1 MKMWTPLLLSCLLYT
16 LGIAAQPRY
25 LIIVP
30 AALPYPS
37 FQRVCLDIRGLEKP
51 IRVALTLVHP
61 SGNLSLY
68 RKVVRNNWIFE
79 CSKFQVPQ
87 PAGNQ
92 EVSTVHLS
100 ISNGHYFS
108 ANEEKQVLIRRAGTG
123 TFIQTDKS
131 VYKPGQTVKF
141 RIVTLTEDF
150 VPVNSKYPMVEL
162 QDPNQNRI
170 GQWLDVRPKQGIAE
184 FSFQLAAELSL
195 GTYTINV
202 VNPKVSSTF
211 TVEERVLRKF
221 NVFFEGPTQIYAS
234 EKTFPLRVCG
244 RYSYGKAVQG
254 TMQVTLC
261 QRARRH
267 PQKASKDVCREYR
280 GPTMS
285 KGCFTPSV
293 STSVFNLAPSEEEV
307 KLYAEASLLEMGTGV
322 QINTSSQILISRTA
336 ARAVFE
342 TPNSYYIPGVP
353 YRGKIKLQD
362 PYGNVLRN
370 RKVYLVIKFMR
381 RRFIKTYITDD
392 SGIASFNLDTTAWNS
407 STVSLE
413 GRFTLEDLTHT
424 PRKTDISYT
433 NAYHHLQPFYVTT
446 KSFLDIHP
454 LTATLSCGLR
464 QNVQV
469 TFMLS
474 RDDLGEDTS
483 RIGFAY
489 YVSGKAGIV
498 VRGQRTVQIGKLNML
513 KGSFSIPLTFTADFS
528 PSPSLVVYAVFPN
541 GGVTADS
548 IRFDVAPCFDN
559 QVKVGF
565 SAKEAHPGSTVQ
577 LQLQAAPGSLCAVQ
591 AVDENMFF
599 VRPEGELTS
608 QMVYGLFPAAYRH
621 GYPAQVEEHSDNC
634 VQPQSTLS
642 LLRGKPQHSFQPDIF
657 KLFQN
662 MGLKIFSNLVIKKPS
677 QCFHRMNRKPAV
689 GGHSTEDQRITK
701 EQPQFTTHGRLH
713 HYFPETWIWN
723 LFSVGS
729 NGTRSVLVTAPAAAA
744 EWKVKTFCLTGRG
757 FGLAPT
763 TSFRTVQPFF
773 VDVTLPYSVIRG
785 ETIVLKATVFN
796 YLQQCIQIHVALAK
810 SSDFQVEPCRTCRDR
825 ECVCTEE
832 SKTFIWNVTAVQL
845 GTLNITVRTEVL
857 DSTSRCGGRKS
868 LPATMRRRHTLVKHL
883 LVRPEGV
890 LVEKSYSSLL
900 CPRGG
905 NMAEE
910 PVSLHLPDNAV
921 KGSARASIS
930 ISGDLMGMA
939 LQNLDRLVQ
948 MPHGCGEQNMVL
960 FSPIVYVLQYLE
972 ETRQLTPE
980 IREKATGFLRK
991 AYQMQLFYR
1000 HRDGSYSV
1008 FGQQDGEGNTWLTA
1022 FVVKSFSQARKYIYV
1037 DGKNVQDALHWLEQ
1051 NQLHSGCFATKGSHF
1066 HSSLKGSVDDEIS
1079 LGAYVAAALLELGQ
1093 PLKDKLMQTTLRC
1106 LQQAV
1111 HNITNIYTEAVLA
1124 YAFALAGDYE
1134 TTQELLYK
1142 LEEQAIKSG
1151 GQIHWSPKPSSPAS
1165 TDFWPGTQSVDIE
1178 LTASVLLACLSKPR
1192 VHAGDMTTA
1201 AGIVAWLTQQQNPYG
1216 GFASTQDTVVALQ
1229 ALAKYAARTF
1239 STSGQAIVRVKSQRG
1254 FEKTFQVN
1262 HQKRLLMQQTAL
1274 TEVPGQF
1281 LVQVR
1286 GSSCIFTQTVLRYH
1300 EPPPRAA
1307 VTFTLR
1313 VNTELTNCSQAS
1325 ARVLTIHILASYIGS
1340 RVTSNMVILEV
1351 SLLSGFVLAP
1361 RSRMLLESRTII
1373 KKIETKADVVYIYL
1387 EKLNDE
1393 SQTFILQLE
1402 QVIQMKNVKPASIKV
1417 YDYYQPE
1424 ERALADYSA
1433 VCR

>member
-1 MKMWTPLLLSCLLYT
+1 MWTPFLLSCLLYT
-16 LGIAAQPRY
+16 LGIVAQPRY
-25 LIIVP
+25 LIIIP

-37 FQRVCLDIRGLEKP
+37 SQRVCLDLRGVEKP

-87 PAGNQ
+87 PAGRQ
-92 EVSTVHLS
+92 EVGTVHLH

-123 TFIQTDKS
+123 TFIQMDKPI
-131 VYKPGQTVKF
+131 YNPGQTVKF

-150 VPVNSKYPMVEL
+150 APVNSKYSVVEV

-170 GQWLDVRPKQGIAE
+170 GQWLDVRPKQGIADL
-184 FSFQLAAELSL
+184 SFQLAAELSL
-195 GTYTINV
+195 GTYTISV
-202 VNPKVSSTF
+202 VKPKVSSTF
-211 TVEERVLRKF
+211 KVEEHVLQKF
-221 NVFFEGPTQIYAS
+221 DVFFEGPAQIYAS
-234 EKTFPLRVCG
+234 DKTFPLRACG

-254 TMQVTLC
+254 TMRVTLC
-261 QRARRH
+261 QKARRH
-267 PQKASKDVCREYR
+267 PQNTSKDICREYS

-293 STSVFNLAPSEEEV
+293 STSVFNLAPSEEDG

-322 QINTSSQILISRTA
+322 QINASSQILISRTA

-342 TPNSYYIPGVP
+342 TPNAYYIPGVP

-362 PYGNVLRN
+362 HYGNGMKN

-381 RRFIKTYITDD
+381 RRLIKTYITDG

-407 STVSLE
+407 SSVSLE
-413 GRFTLEDLTHT
+413 GRFTLEDLTHA
-424 PRKTDISYT
+424 PRKTDFSYT
-433 NAYHHLQPFYVTT
+433 NAYHHLQPFHVTT

-454 LTATLSCGLR
+454 LTETLPCGLK

-469 TFMLS
+469 TFTLS

-489 YVSGKAGIV
+489 YVTGKAGIV
-498 VRGQRTVQIGKLNML
+498 VRGQRSVQVGKLNML
-513 KGSFSIPLTFTADFS
+513 KGSFSIPLTFTADFT
-528 PSPSLVVYAVFPN
+528 PSPSLVVYTIFPS

-548 IRFDVAPCFDN
+548 IRFDVALCFEN
-559 QVKVGF
+559 QVKVEF
-565 SAKEAHPGSTVQ
+565 PAKEAHPGSTVQ
-577 LQLQAAPGSLCAVQ
+577 LRLQAAPGSLCAVQ

-599 VRPEGELTS
+599 ARPESELTR

-621 GYPAQVEEHSDNC
+621 GYPAQVEEHSDHC
-634 VQPQSTLS
+634 VQPQSTS
-642 LLRGKPQHSFQPDIF
+642 PLLQGKTQHSFQPDIF
-657 KLFQN
+657 NLFRN

-677 QCFHRMNRKPAV
+677 QCFHRVDRKLTM
-689 GGHSTEDQRITK
+689 GGPSTEDQRITK
-701 EQPQFTTHGRLH
+701 EQPQFTSHGRHH

-729 NGTRSVLVTAPAAAA
+729 NGSRSFPVAAPAAAA
-744 EWKVKTFCLTGRG
+744 EWKVKTFCLAGRG
-757 FGLAPT
+757 FGLAPA
-763 TSFRTVQPFF
+763 TSLRTVQPFF
-773 VDVTLPYSVIRG
+773 MDVTLPYSVIRG
-785 ETIVLKATVFN
+785 ETFVLKATVFS

-825 ECVCTEE
+825 ECLCAEE
-832 SKTFIWNVTAVQL
+832 SKTFTWNVTAVQL
-845 GTLNITVRTEVL
+845 GILNITLRIEVL
-857 DSTSRCGGRKS
+857 DTTPRCGGRKP

-890 LVEKSYSSLL
+890 LVEKSYSSFL

-910 PVSLHLPDNAV
+910 PVSLRLPDNVV

-930 ISGDLMGMA
+930 ISGDLMGTA

-960 FSPIVYVLQYLE
+960 FAPIVYVLQYLE
-972 ETRQLTPE
+972 KTRQLTPE
-980 IREKATGFLRK
+980 IKERATRFLRNG
-991 AYQMQLFYR
+991 YQMQLLYR

-1008 FGQQDGEGNTWLTA
+1008 FGQQDVEGNTWLTA
-1022 FVVKSFSQARKYIYV
+1022 FVVKSFGQARKYIYV
-1037 DGKNVQDALHWLEQ
+1037 DDKNVQDALHWLEQ
-1051 NQLHSGCFATKGSHF
+1051 NQLPSDCFATKGSLF

-1093 PLKDKLMQTTLRC
+1093 PLKGKLMQTTLRC

-1178 LTASVLLACLSKPR
+1178 LTAYVLLAYLSKPR

-1201 AGIVAWLTQQQNPYG
+1201 AGIVAWLTRQQNAYG

-1239 STSGQAIVRVKSQRG
+1239 STSGQALVRVKSQRG
-1254 FEKTFQVN
+1254 FGKAFQVN
-1262 HQKRLLMQQTAL
+1262 HQKRLLVQQAAL

-1281 LVQVR
+1281 LVQVH
-1286 GSSCIFTQTVLRYH
+1286 GSSCVFAQTVLRYH

-1313 VNTELTNCSQAS
+1313 VNTELTNCSQAN
-1325 ARVLTIHILASYIGS
+1325 ARVLTIRILASYIGS
-1340 RVTSNMVILEV
+1340 RVTSNMVIVEV
-1351 SLLSGFVLAP
+1351 SLLSGFILAP
-1361 RSRMLLESRTII
+1361 GSRVLLECRTIV
-1373 KKIETKADVVYIYL
+1373 KKIEVKADVVYIYL

-1402 QVIQMKNVKPASIKV
+1402 QVIQMKNLKPASIKI

-1433 VCR
+1433 VCS

>member
-1 MKMWTPLLLSCLLYT
+1 MWTPFLLSWLLYI
-16 LGIAAQPRY
+16 LGIVAQPRY

-37 FQRVCLDIRGLEKP
+37 SQRVCLDLRGVEKP
-51 IRVALTLVHP
+51 VRVALTLVHAA
-61 SGNLSLY
+61 GNLSLY
-68 RKVVRNNWIFE
+68 RKVLRNNWIFE
-79 CSKFQVPQ
+79 CSRFQVPQ
-87 PAGNQ
+87 PAGSQ
-92 EVSTVHLS
+92 EVGTVHLR

-108 ANEEKQVLIRRAGTG
+108 ASEEKQVLIRRSGTG
-123 TFIQTDKS
+123 TFIQMDKS
-131 VYKPGQTVKF
+131 VYNPGQTVKF

-150 VPVNSKYPMVEL
+150 APVNSKYSIVEI

-170 GQWLDVRPKQGIAE
+170 GQWLDVRPKQGIADL
-184 FSFQLAAELSL
+184 SFQLAAELSL
-195 GTYTINV
+195 GTYTISV
-202 VNPKVSSTF
+202 LNPKMSSTF
-211 TVEERVLRKF
+211 KVEERVLRKF
-221 NVFFEGPTQIYAS
+221 DVFFEGPAQIYAS
-234 EKTFPLRVCG
+234 DKTFPLRVCG

-254 TMQVTLC
+254 TMRVTLC
-261 QRARRH
+261 QKARRR
-267 PQKASKDVCREYR
+267 PQNASKDICREYS

-293 STSVFNLAPSEEEV
+293 STSVFNLAPSEEDG

-322 QINTSSQILISRTA
+322 QINTSSQIPISRTA

-342 TPNSYYIPGVP
+342 TPNAYYIPGVP

-362 PYGNVLRN
+362 HYGNGMKN
-370 RKVYLVIKFMR
+370 RKVYLVIRFMR
-381 RRFIKTYITDD
+381 RRFIKTYITDG
-392 SGIASFNLDTTAWNS
+392 SGVASFNLDTTAWNS
-407 STVSLE
+407 SSVSLE

-424 PRKTDISYT
+424 PRKTDFSYT
-433 NAYHHLQPFYVTT
+433 NAYHQLQPFHVTT

-454 LTATLSCGLR
+454 LTETLPCGLK
-464 QNVQV
+464 QHVQV
-469 TFMLS
+469 TFTLS

-489 YVSGKAGIV
+489 YVTGKAGIV
-498 VRGQRTVQIGKLNML
+498 VRGQRSVQVGKLNML
-513 KGSFSIPLTFTADFS
+513 KGSFSIPLTFTAAFT
-528 PSPSLVVYAVFPN
+528 PSPSLVVYAIFPS

-548 IRFDVAPCFDN
+548 IRFDVALCFQN
-559 QVKVGF
+559 QVKAGF
-565 SAKEAHPGSTVQ
+565 SAREAHPGSTVQ
-577 LQLQAAPGSLCAVQ
+577 LRLQAAPGSLCAVQ

-599 VRPEGELTS
+599 VRPESELTS

-621 GYPAQVEEHSDNC
+621 GYPAQVEEHSDHC
-634 VQPQSTLS
+634 VQPQSTPS

-657 KLFQN
+657 NLFRN

-677 QCFHRMNRKPAV
+677 QCFHRADRKPTM
-689 GGHSTEDQRITK
+689 GGPSTEDQRIIK
-701 EQPQFTTHGRLH
+701 EQPQFATHRRLH
-713 HYFPETWIWN
+713 HYLPETWIWN

-729 NGTRSVLVTAPAAAA
+729 NGSRSVPVTAPDAAAA
-744 EWKVKTFCLTGRG
+744 AQWKVKTFCLAGRG

-763 TSFRTVQPFF
+763 TSLRTIQPFF

-785 ETIVLKATVFN
+785 ETFMLKATVFN
-796 YLQQCIQIHVALAK
+796 YLQQCIQIHVVLVR
-810 SSDFQVEPCRTCRDR
+810 SSDFQVEPCRTCRDK
-825 ECVCTEE
+825 ECLCAEE
-832 SKTFIWNVTAVQL
+832 SKTFMWNVTAVQL
-845 GTLNITVRTEVL
+845 GTVNITVRTEAL
-857 DSTSRCGGRKS
+857 DATPRCGGRKP

-910 PVSLHLPDNAV
+910 PISLRLPDKVV

-930 ISGDLMGMA
+930 ISGDLMGTA
-939 LQNLDRLVQ
+939 LQNLDHLVQ

-960 FSPIVYVLQYLE
+960 FAPIVYVLQYLE
-972 ETRQLTPE
+972 KTRQLTPGIKE
-980 IREKATGFLRK
+980 RAAGFLRNG
-991 AYQMQLFYR
+991 YQMQLLYR

-1008 FGQQDGEGNTWLTA
+1008 FGQQDVEGNTWLTA
-1022 FVVKSFSQARKYIYV
+1022 FVLKSFGQARKYIYV
-1037 DGKNVQDALHWLEQ
+1037 DDKNIQDALRWLEE
-1051 NQLHSGCFATKGSHF
+1051 NQLPSGCFAAKGNLF
-1066 HSSLKGSVDDEIS
+1066 HSSLKGSADDDIS

-1093 PLKDKLMQTTLRC
+1093 PLKGKLMQTTLRC
-1106 LQQAV
+1106 LHQAV
-1111 HNITNIYTEAVLA
+1111 HNVTNIYTEAMLA

-1165 TDFWPGTQSVDIE
+1165 TDFWPGTQSMDIE
-1178 LTASVLLACLSKPR
+1178 LTAYVLLAYLSKPR

-1201 AGIVAWLTQQQNPYG
+1201 AGIVAWLTRQQNAYG

-1239 STSGQAIVRVKSQRG
+1239 STSGQAIVKVKSQRG
-1254 FEKTFQVN
+1254 FGKTFQVN
-1262 HQKRLLMQQTAL
+1262 RQKRLLVQQAAL

-1281 LVQVR
+1281 LVQVH
-1286 GSSCIFTQTVLRYH
+1286 GSSCVFAQIVLRYH

-1313 VNTELTNCSQAS
+1313 VNTELTNCSQAN
-1325 ARVLTIHILASYIGS
+1325 ARVLTVRILASYIGS
-1340 RVTSNMVILEV
+1340 RVTSNMAIVEV
-1351 SLLSGFVLAP
+1351 SLLSGFALVP
-1361 RSRMLLESRTII
+1361 RSRTLLERRAIV
-1373 KKIETKADVVYIYL
+1373 KKIEVKADVVYIYL
-1387 EKLNDE
+1387 EKLSDE

-1402 QVIQMKNVKPASIKV
+1402 QVIQMKNLKPASIKV

-1433 VCR
+1433 VCS

>member
-1 MKMWTPLLLSCLLYT
+1 MKMWTPILLNCLLYM
-16 LGIAAQPRY
+16 LGIVAQPRY
-25 LIIVP
+25 LIIIP

-37 FQRVCLDIRGLEKP
+37 SQRVCLDLRGVEKP
-51 IRVALTLVHP
+51 IRVALTLTHP

-79 CSKFQVPQ
+79 CSRFQVPQ
-87 PAGNQ
+87 PAGSQ
-92 EVSTVHLS
+92 EVGTVHMH

-108 ANEEKQVLIRRAGTG
+108 ANEKKQVLIRRAGTG
-123 TFIQTDKS
+123 TFIQMDKS
-131 VYKPGQTVKF
+131 VYNPGQTVKF

-150 VPVNSKYPMVEL
+150 TPINTKYSVVEV

-170 GQWLDVRPKQGIAE
+170 GQWLDVRPKQGIADL
-184 FSFQLAAELSL
+184 SFQLAPELSL
-195 GTYTINV
+195 GTYTISV
-202 VNPKVSSTF
+202 LNPKVSSTF
-211 TVEERVLRKF
+211 KVEERVLQKF
-221 NVFFEGPTQIYAS
+221 DVFFDGPAQIHAS
-234 EKTFPLRVCG
+234 DKTFPLRVCG

-254 TMQVTLC
+254 TMRVTLC
-261 QRARRH
+261 QKARRR
-267 PQKASKDVCREYR
+267 PRNASKDICREYS
-280 GPTMS
+280 GPTVS
-285 KGCFTPSV
+285 KGCFTTSV
-293 STSVFNLAPSEEEV
+293 STSVFNLAPSEEDS
-307 KLYAEASLLEMGTGV
+307 KLYAEASLLEKGTGV

-342 TPNSYYIPGVP
+342 TPNVYYIPGIP

-362 PYGNVLRN
+362 HYGNAMKN

-381 RRFIKTYITDD
+381 RRFIKTYITDG

-407 STVSLE
+407 SSVSLE
-413 GRFTLEDLTHT
+413 GRFTLEDLMPT
-424 PRKTDISYT
+424 PQKTDFSYT
-433 NAYHHLQPFYVTT
+433 NAYHHLQPFHVTT

-454 LTATLSCGLR
+454 LTETLPCGLK
-464 QNVQV
+464 QDVQV
-469 TFMLS
+469 TFTLS

-489 YVSGKAGIV
+489 YVTGKAGIV
-498 VRGQRTVQIGKLNML
+498 VRGQRSVKVGKLNML
-513 KGSFSIPLTFTADFS
+513 QGSFSIPLTFTADFT
-528 PSPSLVVYAVFPN
+528 PSPSLVVYAIFPN

-548 IRFDVAPCFDN
+548 IRFDVALCFEN

-565 SAKEAHPGSTVQ
+565 PAKEAHPGSTVQ
-577 LQLQAAPGSLCAVQ
+577 LLLQAAPGSLCAVQ

-599 VRPEGELTS
+599 MRPESELTS
-608 QMVYGLFPAAYRH
+608 QTVYGLFPAAYRH
-621 GYPAQVEEHSDNC
+621 GYPAQVEERSDHC
-634 VQPQSTLS
+634 VQPQSTSS

-657 KLFQN
+657 NLFRN

-677 QCFHRMNRKPAV
+677 QCFHRVDRKLTV
-689 GGHSTEDQRITK
+689 GAHSTEDQRINK

-729 NGTRSVLVTAPAAAA
+729 NGSRSVPVTVPAAAA
-744 EWKVKTFCLTGRG
+744 EWKVKTFCVAARG

-763 TSFRTVQPFF
+763 VSLRTVQPFF
-773 VDVTLPYSVIRG
+773 VDVTLPYSVIQG
-785 ETIVLKATVFN
+785 ETFVLKATVFS

-810 SSDFQVEPCRTCRDR
+810 SSDFRVEPCWTCRDK
-825 ECVCTEE
+825 ECLCAEE
-832 SKTFIWNVTAVQL
+832 SKTFKWSVTAVQL
-845 GTLNITVRTEVL
+845 GTLNITVRTEIL
-857 DSTSRCGGRKS
+857 DNTPGCRGRKP
-868 LPATMRRRHTLVKHL
+868 LPATVRRRHVLVKHL
-883 LVRPEGV
+883 LVRLEGV
-890 LVEKSYSSLL
+890 LVEKTYGSLL
-900 CPRGG
+900 CLKGG
-905 NMAEE
+905 NVAEE
-910 PVSLHLPDNAV
+910 PVSLRLPYNV
-921 KGSARASIS
+921 IKGSARASITV
-930 ISGDLMGMA
+930 SGDLMGTA

-960 FSPIVYVLQYLE
+960 FAPIVYVLQYLE
-972 ETRQLTPE
+972 KTRQLTPE
-980 IREKATGFLRK
+980 IKERATRFLRK
-991 AYQMQLFYR
+991 GYQMQLLYR
-1000 HRDGSYSV
+1000 CRDGSYSV

-1037 DGKNVQDALHWLEQ
+1037 DDKNVQDALRWLEQ
-1051 NQLHSGCFATKGSHF
+1051 TQLPTGCFATKGSLF

-1079 LGAYVAAALLELGQ
+1079 LGAYVAAALLELGL
-1093 PLKDKLMQTTLRC
+1093 PLKGKLMQTTLHC

-1111 HNITNIYTEAVLA
+1111 HNITDIYTEAVLA

-1165 TDFWPGTQSVDIE
+1165 SGFWPGTQSVDIE
-1178 LTASVLLACLSKPR
+1178 LTAYVLLAYLSKPR

-1201 AGIVAWLTQQQNPYG
+1201 AGIVAWLTQQQNAYG

-1239 STSGQAIVRVKSQRG
+1239 SASGQALVRVKSQRG
-1254 FEKTFQVN
+1254 FGKAFQVN
-1262 HQKRLLMQQTAL
+1262 RQKRLLVQQAAL

-1281 LVQVR
+1281 LVQVH
-1286 GSSCIFTQTVLRYH
+1286 GSSCVFTQTVLRYH
-1300 EPPPRAA
+1300 EPPSQAA

-1313 VNTELTNCSQAS
+1313 VNTELTNCSQAN
-1325 ARVLTIHILASYIGS
+1325 AHVLTVRILASYIGS
-1340 RVTSNMVILEV
+1340 RVTSNMVIVEV
-1351 SLLSGFVLAP
+1351 SLLSGFILAP
-1361 RSRMLLESRTII
+1361 ESRMLLERRTIV
-1373 KKIETKADVVYIYL
+1373 KKIEVKADVVYVYL
-1387 EKLNDE
+1387 DKLNDE

-1402 QVIQMKNVKPASIKV
+1402 QVIHVKNLKSAIIKV

-1433 VCR
+1433 VCS

>member
-1 MKMWTPLLLSCLLYT
+1 MKMWTTFLLSCLFHT
-16 LGIAAQPRY
+16 LGIVAQPRY

-37 FQRVCLDIRGLEKP
+37 SQRVCLDLRGVEKP

-61 SGNLSLY
+61 SGNVSLY
-68 RKVVRNNWIFE
+68 RKVIRNNWIFE

-87 PAGNQ
+87 PAGSQ
-92 EVSTVHLS
+92 EVGTVHLR

-123 TFIQTDKS
+123 TFIQTDKP
-131 VYKPGQTVKF
+131 VYNPGQTVKF

-150 VPVNSKYPMVEL
+150 APVNSKYSVVEV

-170 GQWLDVRPKQGIAE
+170 GQWLDVRPKQGIADL
-184 FSFQLAAELSL
+184 SFQLAAELSL
-195 GTYTINV
+195 GTYTISV
-202 VNPKVSSTF
+202 VNPKASSTF
-211 TVEERVLRKF
+211 KVEEPVLQKF
-221 NVFFEGPTQIYAS
+221 GVFFEGPAQIYAS

-254 TMQVTLC
+254 TMRVTLC
-261 QRARRH
+261 QKARRH
-267 PQKASKDVCREYR
+267 PQNASKDTCREYS

-293 STSVFNLAPSEEEV
+293 STSVFSLAPSEEDG

-322 QINTSSQILISRTA
+322 QINTSSQILIFRTA

-342 TPNSYYIPGVP
+342 TPSAYYIPGVP

-362 PYGNVLRN
+362 HYGNGMKN
-370 RKVYLVIKFMR
+370 RKVYLVIRFMR

-407 STVSLE
+407 SSVSLE

-424 PRKTDISYT
+424 SGKPDFSYA
-433 NAYHHLQPFYVTT
+433 NAYHHLQPFHVTT

-454 LTATLSCGLR
+454 LTETLPCGLK

-469 TFMLS
+469 TFTLS

-489 YVSGKAGIV
+489 YVTGKAGIV
-498 VRGQRTVQIGKLNML
+498 VRGQRIVQVGKLNML
-513 KGSFSIPLTFTADFS
+513 KGSFSIPLTFTADFT
-528 PSPSLVVYAVFPN
+528 PSPSLVVYTIFPS

-548 IRFDVAPCFDN
+548 TRFDVALCFEN

-565 SAKEAHPGSTVQ
+565 PVKEAHTESPVQ

-599 VRPEGELTS
+599 VRPESELTR

-621 GYPAQVEEHSDNC
+621 GYPAQVEERSDHC
-634 VQPQSTLS
+634 VQPQFTSS

-657 KLFQN
+657 NLFRN
-662 MGLKIFSNLVIKKPS
+662 MGLKIFSNLVIKKP
-677 QCFHRMNRKPAV
+677 QCFHRADRKPTV
-689 GGHSTEDQRITK
+689 GGPSTEDQRIAK
-701 EQPQFTTHGRLH
+701 EQPQFTTHGKLH

-729 NGTRSVLVTAPAAAA
+729 NGSRNVLVTAPAAAT
-744 EWKVKTFCLTGRG
+744 EWKVKMFCLAGRG

-763 TSFRTVQPFF
+763 TSLRTVQPFF
-773 VDVTLPYSVIRG
+773 VDVMLPYSVIRG
-785 ETIVLKATVFN
+785 ETFLLKATVFN

-810 SSDFQVEPCRTCRDR
+810 SPDYQVEPCRTCRDK
-825 ECVCTEE
+825 ECLCAEE
-832 SKTFIWNVTAVQL
+832 SKNFMWNVTAVQL
-845 GTLNITVRTEVL
+845 GTLNITVRIEVL
-857 DSTSRCGGRKS
+857 DTTSRCGGRKP
-868 LPATMRRRHTLVKHL
+868 LPATMRRRRTLVKRL
-883 LVRPEGV
+883 LVQPEGV

-910 PVSLHLPDNAV
+910 PVSLRLPDNIV

-930 ISGDLMGMA
+930 LSGDLMGMA
-939 LQNLDRLVQ
+939 LQNLDHLVQ

-960 FSPIVYVLQYLE
+960 FAPIVYVLQYLE
-972 ETRQLTPE
+972 KTRQLTPE
-980 IREKATGFLRK
+980 IKERATGFLRNG
-991 AYQMQLFYR
+991 YQMQLLYR

-1037 DGKNVQDALHWLEQ
+1037 DDKNVQDALRWLEQ
-1051 NQLHSGCFATKGSHF
+1051 NQLPSGCFATKGSLF
-1066 HSSLKGSVDDEIS
+1066 HSSLKGGVDDEIS

-1093 PLKDKLMQTTLRC
+1093 PLKGKLMQATLRC

-1134 TTQELLYK
+1134 TTQELLYI

-1165 TDFWPGTQSVDIE
+1165 TDFWPDTQSVDIE
-1178 LTASVLLACLSKPR
+1178 LTAYVLLAYLSKPR

-1201 AGIVAWLTQQQNPYG
+1201 AGIVAWLTRQQNAYG

-1229 ALAKYAARTF
+1229 ALAKYATRTF
-1239 STSGQAIVRVKSQRG
+1239 STSGQALVRVKSQRG
-1254 FEKTFQVN
+1254 FGKAFQVN
-1262 HQKRLLMQQTAL
+1262 RQKRLLVQQAAL
-1274 TEVPGQF
+1274 TEVSGQL
-1281 LVQVR
+1281 LVQVH
-1286 GSSCIFTQTVLRYH
+1286 GSSCVFAQTVLRYH

-1313 VNTELTNCSQAS
+1313 VNTELINCSQAN
-1325 ARVLTIHILASYIGS
+1325 ARVLAVHILTSYIGS
-1340 RVTSNMVILEV
+1340 RVTSNMVIVEV

-1361 RSRMLLESRTII
+1361 GSRMLLERRTIV
-1373 KKIETKADVVYIYL
+1373 KKIEVKASVVYIYL

-1402 QVIQMKNVKPASIKV
+1402 QVIPMKNLKLATIKV

-1424 ERALADYSA
+1424 ERALADYGA
-1433 VCR
+1433 VCS

>member
-1 MKMWTPLLLSCLLYT
+1 MKMWTPFLLSCLLCI
-16 LGIAAQPRY
+16 LGIVAQPRY
-25 LIIVP
+25 LIIIP
-30 AALPYPS
+30 AALSYPS
-37 FQRVCLDIRGLEKP
+37 SQRVCLDLRGVEKP

-79 CSKFQVPQ
+79 CSRFQVPQ
-87 PAGNQ
+87 PAGSQ
-92 EVSTVHLS
+92 EVGTVHLH

-123 TFIQTDKS
+123 TFIQMDKP
-131 VYKPGQTVKF
+131 VYSPGQTVKF

-150 VPVNSKYPMVEL
+150 APVNRKYSVVEV

-170 GQWLDVRPKQGIAE
+170 GQWLDVRPKQGIADL
-184 FSFQLAAELSL
+184 SFQLAAELSL
-195 GTYTINV
+195 GTYTISV

-211 TVEERVLRKF
+211 KVEERVLQKF
-221 NVFFEGPTQIYAS
+221 DVFFEGPAQIYAS
-234 EKTFPLRVCG
+234 DKTFPLRVCG
-244 RYSYGKAVQG
+244 KYSYGKAVQG
-254 TMQVTLC
+254 TMRVTLC
-261 QRARRH
+261 QKVRRRL
-267 PQKASKDVCREYR
+267 QNASKDVCREYS
-280 GPTMS
+280 GPTTS

-293 STSVFNLAPSEEEV
+293 STSVFNLAPSKEDS
-307 KLYAEASLLEMGTGV
+307 KLYAEASLLELGTGV
-322 QINTSSQILISRTA
+322 QINTSSQIFIFRTA

-342 TPNSYYIPGVP
+342 TPNEYYIPGVP

-362 PYGNVLRN
+362 HYGNGMKN

-381 RRFIKTYITDD
+381 RRFIKTYITDG

-407 STVSLE
+407 SSVSLE
-413 GRFTLEDLTHT
+413 GRFTLEDLMHT
-424 PRKTDISYT
+424 PRKTDFSYT
-433 NAYHHLQPFYVTT
+433 NAYHHLQPFHVTT

-454 LTATLSCGLR
+454 LTETLPCGLK

-469 TFMLS
+469 TFTLS

-489 YVSGKAGIV
+489 YVTGKAGIV
-498 VRGQRTVQIGKLNML
+498 VRGQRSVQVGKLNML
-513 KGSFSIPLTFTADFS
+513 KGSFSIPLTFTADLT
-528 PSPSLVVYAVFPN
+528 PSPSLVVYAIFPN

-548 IRFDVAPCFDN
+548 IRFDVALCFEN

-565 SAKEAHPGSTVQ
+565 PAKEAHSGSTVQ
-577 LQLQAAPGSLCAVQ
+577 LLLQAAPGSLCAVQ

-599 VRPEGELTS
+599 MRPESELTS

-621 GYPAQVEEHSDNC
+621 GYPAQVEEHSDHC
-634 VQPQSTLS
+634 VQPHSMSS
-642 LLRGKPQHSFQPDIF
+642 LLRGKTQHSFQPDIF
-657 KLFQN
+657 NLFRN
-662 MGLKIFSNLVIKKPS
+662 MGLKIFSNLVIKRPP
-677 QCFHRMNRKPAV
+677 QCFHRADRKLTTGAS
-689 GGHSTEDQRITK
+689 STEDQRITK

-729 NGTRSVLVTAPAAAA
+729 NGNRSIPVAAPAAAA
-744 EWKVKTFCLTGRG
+744 QWKVKMFCLAGRG
-757 FGLAPT
+757 FGLAST
-763 TSFRTVQPFF
+763 TSLRTVQPFF
-773 VDVTLPYSVIRG
+773 VDVILPYSVIRG
-785 ETIVLKATVFN
+785 ETFMLKATVFN

-810 SSDFQVEPCRTCRDR
+810 SSDFQVEPCRTCKDK
-825 ECVCTEE
+825 ECLCAEE
-832 SKTFIWNVTAVQL
+832 TKTFTWNVTAVQL

-857 DSTSRCGGRKS
+857 DTTPRCGGRKP
-868 LPATMRRRHTLVKHL
+868 LPATMRWRHKLVKHL

-910 PVSLHLPDNAV
+910 PVSLRLPDNVV

-960 FSPIVYVLQYLE
+960 FAPIVYVLQYLE
-972 ETRQLTPE
+972 KTRQLTPE
-980 IREKATGFLRK
+980 IKERATGFLRNG
-991 AYQMQLFYR
+991 YQMQLLYR
-1000 HRDGSYSV
+1000 HGDGSYSV

-1022 FVVKSFSQARKYIYV
+1022 FVAKSFGQARKYIYV
-1037 DGKNVQDALHWLEQ
+1037 DDKNVQDSLRWLEQ
-1051 NQLHSGCFATKGSHF
+1051 NQLPSGCFATKGSIF
-1066 HSSLKGSVDDEIS
+1066 HSSLKGGVDDEIS

-1093 PLKDKLMQTTLRC
+1093 PLKGKLLQTTFRC

-1111 HNITNIYTEAVLA
+1111 HNITNIYTEAMLA

-1178 LTASVLLACLSKPR
+1178 LTAYVLLAYLSKPR

-1201 AGIVAWLTQQQNPYG
+1201 AGIVAWLTRQQNAYG

-1239 STSGQAIVRVKSQRG
+1239 STSGQALVRVKSQMG
-1254 FEKTFQVN
+1254 FGKAFQVTR
-1262 HQKRLLMQQTAL
+1262 QKRLLVQQAAL

-1281 LVQVR
+1281 LVQVH
-1286 GSSCIFTQTVLRYH
+1286 GSSCIFAQTVLRYH
-1300 EPPPRAA
+1300 QSLPRAA

-1313 VNTELTNCSQAS
+1313 VNTDLTNCSQAN
-1325 ARVLTIHILASYIGS
+1325 ARGLTIRILASYIGS
-1340 RVTSNMVILEV
+1340 RVTSNMVIVEV
-1351 SLLSGFVLAP
+1351 SLLSGFILTP
-1361 RSRMLLESRTII
+1361 GSRMLLERRTII
-1373 KKIETKADVVYIYL
+1373 KKIEVKADVVYIYL

-1393 SQTFILQLE
+1393 SQTFILELE
-1402 QVIQMKNVKPASIKV
+1402 QVIQMKNLKPASIKV

-1424 ERALADYSA
+1424 EQALADYSA
-1433 VCR
+1433 ICS

>member
-1 MKMWTPLLLSCLLYT
+1 MWTTFLLSCLFYT
-16 LGIAAQPRY
+16 LGIVAQPRY

-30 AALPYPS
+30 AALSYPS
-37 FQRVCLDIRGLEKP
+37 SQRVCLDLRGVEKP

-87 PAGNQ
+87 PAGSQ
-92 EVSTVHLS
+92 EVGTVHLR

-123 TFIQTDKS
+123 TFIQTDKP
-131 VYKPGQTVKF
+131 VYNPGQTVKF

-150 VPVNSKYPMVEL
+150 APVNSKYSVVEV

-170 GQWLDVRPKQGIAE
+170 GQWLDVRPKQGIADL
-184 FSFQLAAELSL
+184 SFQLAAELSL
-195 GTYTINV
+195 GTYTISV
-202 VNPKVSSTF
+202 VNPKASSTF
-211 TVEERVLRKF
+211 KVEEPVLQKF
-221 NVFFEGPTQIYAS
+221 GVFFEGPAQIYAS

-254 TMQVTLC
+254 TMRVTLC
-261 QRARRH
+261 QKARRH
-267 PQKASKDVCREYR
+267 PQNASKDTCREYS

-293 STSVFNLAPSEEEV
+293 STSVFSLAPSEEDG

-342 TPNSYYIPGVP
+342 TPSAYYIPGVP

-362 PYGNVLRN
+362 HYGNGMKN
-370 RKVYLVIKFMR
+370 RKVYLVIRFMR

-407 STVSLE
+407 SSVSLE
-413 GRFTLEDLTHT
+413 
-424 PRKTDISYT
+424 
-433 NAYHHLQPFYVTT
+433 VT
-446 KSFLDIHP
+446 
-454 LTATLSCGLR
+454 
-464 QNVQV
+464 
-469 TFMLS
+469 
-474 RDDLGEDTS
+474 
-483 RIGFAY
+483 
-489 YVSGKAGIV
+489 GKAGIV
-498 VRGQRTVQIGKLNML
+498 VRGQRIVQVGKLNSKSAAAGQRETVVPVL
-513 KGSFSIPLTFTADFS
+513 KGSFSIPLTFTADFT
-528 PSPSLVVYAVFPN
+528 PSPSLVVYTIFPN

-548 IRFDVAPCFDN
+548 ARFDVALCFEN

-565 SAKEAHPGSTVQ
+565 PVKEAHTESPVQ

-599 VRPEGELTS
+599 VRPESELTR
-608 QMVYGLFPAAYRH
+608 QMVYGLFPAAYRR
-621 GYPAQVEEHSDNC
+621 GYPAQVEEHSDHC
-634 VQPQSTLS
+634 VQPQFTSS
-642 LLRGKPQHSFQPDIF
+642 LLRGKPQHSSQPDIF
-657 KLFQN
+657 NLFRN
-662 MGLKIFSNLVIKKPS
+662 MGLKIFSNLVIKKPL
-677 QCFHRMNRKPAV
+677 CFHRADRKPTV
-689 GGHSTEDQRITK
+689 GGPSTEDQRITK
-701 EQPQFTTHGRLH
+701 EEPQFTTHGKFH

-729 NGTRSVLVTAPAAAA
+729 NGSRNVLVTAPAAAT
-744 EWKVKTFCLTGRG
+744 EWKVKMFCLAGRG

-763 TSFRTVQPFF
+763 TSLRTVQPLF
-773 VDVTLPYSVIRG
+773 VDVMLPYSVIRG
-785 ETIVLKATVFN
+785 ETFMLKATVFS

-810 SSDFQVEPCRTCRDR
+810 SPDYQVEPCRTCRDR
-825 ECVCTEE
+825 ECLCAEE
-832 SKTFIWNVTAVQL
+832 SKTFTWNVTAVQL
-845 GTLNITVRTEVL
+845 GTLNITVRIEVL
-857 DSTSRCGGRKS
+857 DTTSRCGGRKP
-868 LPATMRRRHTLVKHL
+868 LPATLRRRRTLVKRL
-883 LVRPEGV
+883 LVQPEGV

-910 PVSLHLPDNAV
+910 PVSLRLPDNVV

-930 ISGDLMGMA
+930 LSGDLMGMA

-960 FSPIVYVLQYLE
+960 FAPIVYVLQYLE
-972 ETRQLTPE
+972 KTRQLTPE
-980 IREKATGFLRK
+980 IKERATGFLRNG
-991 AYQMQLFYR
+991 YQMQLLYR

-1037 DGKNVQDALHWLEQ
+1037 DDKNVQDALRWLEQ
-1051 NQLHSGCFATKGSHF
+1051 NQLPSGCFATKGSLF
-1066 HSSLKGSVDDEIS
+1066 HSSLKVGVDDEIS

-1093 PLKDKLMQTTLRC
+1093 PLKGKLMQATLRC

-1134 TTQELLYK
+1134 TTQELLYI

-1165 TDFWPGTQSVDIE
+1165 TDFRPDTQSVDIE
-1178 LTASVLLACLSKPR
+1178 LTAYVLLAYLSKPR

-1201 AGIVAWLTQQQNPYG
+1201 AGIVAWLTRQQNAYG

-1239 STSGQAIVRVKSQRG
+1239 SASGQALVRVKSQRG
-1254 FEKTFQVN
+1254 FGKAFQVN
-1262 HQKRLLMQQTAL
+1262 RQKRLLVQQAAL
-1274 TEVPGQF
+1274 TEVPGQV
-1281 LVQVR
+1281 LVQVH
-1286 GSSCIFTQTVLRYH
+1286 GSSCVFAQTVLRYH

-1313 VNTELTNCSQAS
+1313 VSTELTNCSQAN
-1325 ARVLTIHILASYIGS
+1325 ARVLTVRILTSYIGS
-1340 RVTSNMVILEV
+1340 RVTSNMVIVEV

-1361 RSRMLLESRTII
+1361 RSRMLLEHRTIV
-1373 KKIETKADVVYIYL
+1373 KKIEVKASVVYIYL

-1402 QVIQMKNVKPASIKV
+1402 QVIPIKNLKPAAIKV

-1424 ERALADYSA
+1424 ERALADYGA
-1433 VCR
+1433 VCS